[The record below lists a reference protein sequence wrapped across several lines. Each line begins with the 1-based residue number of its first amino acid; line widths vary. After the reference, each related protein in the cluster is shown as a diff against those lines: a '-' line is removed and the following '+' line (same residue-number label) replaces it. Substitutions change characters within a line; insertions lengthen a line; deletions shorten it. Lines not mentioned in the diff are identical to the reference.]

1 MDILKKEI
9 AEKDNLKEAI
19 EGKNYI
25 FKRELCYLAEA
36 QSLRGW
42 THKMQ
47 GMLKC
52 MSEVYNAASAEQVK
66 KISTAFI
73 HIAEIMES
81 NARPYRPSQHEEDNF
96 VKQSKLNEMELAY
109 YRNKNS
115 QKMEE
120 M

>member
-1 MDILKKEI
+1 MIKKDIVDKVELK
-9 AEKDNLKEAI
+9 DAI
-19 EGKNYI
+19 EQKNYV
-25 FKRELCYLAEA
+25 FKRELSYLAEG
-36 QSLRGW
+36 QSLKGW

-52 MSEVYNAASAEQVK
+52 MSDVYFSKTAEDVK

-81 NARPYRPSQHEEDNF
+81 NARPYRPSQGEDDNF
-96 VKQSKLNEMELAY
+96 AKQSKLNEMELAY

-115 QKMEE
+115 
-120 M
+120 